1 MTEPGRSSY
10 RRLRMLVLTSCVVVS
25 TIIGIGS
32 AGLRINVTPSLPV
45 GIYWATSSARAELV
59 EFCPE
64 EPFASESRDRSYRPY
79 GVVCRDGGAPLVKP
93 VVARSG
99 DNVEVNKAGIAVNG
113 TRLPATV
120 TLAAD
125 GQGRAL
131 TPWPHG
137 NYSVSAD
144 ELWVASPGKQGSYDS
159 RYMGPIRKRQVLAGL
174 VPLWVVE

>member
-1 MTEPGRSSY
+1 MTEPGRSNY
-10 RRLRMLVLTSCVVVS
+10 RRLRMLVLTSGVVAS
-25 TIIGIGS
+25 SMIGIGS
-32 AGLRINVTPSLPV
+32 AGLRVNVTPSMPV
-45 GIYWATSSARAELV
+45 GVYWATASSRAALV

-99 DNVEVNKAGIAVNG
+99 DIVEVNEAGIAVNG
-113 TRLPATV
+113 NRLPATV

-125 GQGRAL
+125 REGRSL

-137 NYSVSAD
+137 NYVVAAD
-144 ELWVASPGKQGSYDS
+144 EIWVASTGKLRSYDS
-159 RYMGPIRKRQVLAGL
+159 RYMGPIRKRQVLGGL
-174 VPLWVVE
+174 VPLWVLE